1 MSNRTA
7 VTAPPSPVARR
18 EVLAGVAMAVTG
30 FALDATEARGSAD
43 DLISHSA
50 ESIHQEIIF
59 KASKKRIYDALTDAK
74 QFEQVV
80 RLSDAMKTRMPPNA
94 PLTRISAEPGGTF
107 STFGGLIVGMQ
118 IELVPNER
126 IVQAW
131 RPAYWKPGAYSIV
144 EFSLAA
150 DTDSSTKLT
159 LDHRGFP
166 DGDGQS
172 LLDGWNKNYWE
183 PLTKFLAQP

>member
-1 MSNRTA
+1 MSARINRG
-7 VTAPPSPVARR
+7 PLPNPLARR
-18 EVLAGVAMAVTG
+18 EVLAGAAIAVG
-30 FALDATEARGSAD
+30 AFVLGPREARAIAD
-43 DLISHSA
+43 DAVSRSA
-50 ESIHQEIIF
+50 ESIHQEVTF
-59 KASKKRIYDALTDAK
+59 KASRKRIYDALTDAK

-80 RLSDAMKTRMPPNA
+80 HLSDAVKTRMPPNA
-94 PLTRISAEPGGTF
+94 PATSISTEPGGTF

-118 IELVPNER
+118 IELVPDER

-144 EFSLAA
+144 KFALA
-150 DTDSSTKLT
+150 DTDSGTKLT

-172 LLDGWNKNYWE
+172 LLDGWNKNYWD
-183 PLTKFLAQP
+183 PLQKFLAQP

>member
-1 MSNRTA
+1 MSDKIGLT
-7 VTAPPSPVARR
+7 TLPKGPARR
-18 EVLAGVAMAVTG
+18 QVLAGAAVALGAFVLCSTG
-30 FALDATEARGSAD
+30 SGAAAD
-43 DLISHSA
+43 DALSHSA

-59 KASKKRIYDALTDAK
+59 RATRKRIYDALTDAK

-94 PLTRISAEPGGTF
+94 PPTRISTEPGGTF

-118 IELVPNER
+118 LELVPDER

-131 RPAYWKPGAYSIV
+131 HPAYWKPGVYSLVSIALTV
-144 EFSLAA
+144 H
-150 DTDSSTKLT
+150 TDSSTKLT

-172 LLDGWNKNYWE
+172 LLDGWNKNYWD
-183 PLTKFLAQP
+183 PLQKFLVQS